1 MHATNPTL
9 VAEIATPTANP
20 TAAAE
25 AMEVQLEEDMDQALP
40 LDTAVHRIPLRNML
54 GLLLLLLVDTI
65 R

>member
-1 MHATNPTL
+1 
-9 VAEIATPTANP
+9 
-20 TAAAE
+20 
-25 AMEVQLEEDMDQALP
+25 MEVQLEEDMDQALP